1 MADRH
6 TGPPATPHDRS
17 VSELVDDAT
26 QQITRLVRDE
36 IALARVEMQD
46 RTKGIAR
53 GAGIAGAG
61 GLLAFYGGIAL
72 TAAAVLA
79 LALVLPNWAAALI
92 VGAGLVVV
100 GAGLGLLGKKNVTE
114 AAPPVPREAMQSVK
128 EDIEIVKDGSK
139 R

>member
-1 MADRH
+1 MANTQ
-6 TGPPATPHDRS
+6 TGPPTNSHNRTVA
-17 VSELVDDAT
+17 ELVDDAT

-36 IALARVEMQD
+36 LALARVEMQS

-92 VGAGLVVV
+92 VGAALVVV

-114 AAPPVPREAMQSVK
+114 AAPPVPREAVRGVK
-128 EDIEIVKDGSK
+128 EDIEIVKDGS
-139 R
+139 RR

>member
-1 MADRH
+1 MADTH
-6 TGPPATPHDRS
+6 TGPPDRS
-17 VSELVDDAT
+17 VAELVDDAT

-53 GAGIAGAG
+53 GVGIVGAG
-61 GLLAFYGGIAL
+61 GLVAFYGGIAL
-72 TAAAVLA
+72 TAAAVFA

>member
-1 MADRH
+1 MADTH
-6 TGPPATPHDRS
+6 TGPPDRS
-17 VSELVDDAT
+17 VAELVDDAT

-53 GAGIAGAG
+53 GVGIAGAG
-61 GLLAFYGGIAL
+61 GLVAFYGGIAL
-72 TAAAVLA
+72 TAAAVFA

-92 VGAGLVVV
+92 V

>member
-1 MADRH
+1 MATAQ
-6 TGPPATPHDRS
+6 TGPPANSSTRS
-17 VSELVDDAT
+17 VAELVDDAG

-36 IALARVEMQD
+36 IQLARVEMQG

-53 GAGIAGAG
+53 GAGIAGVG

-92 VGAGLVVV
+92 VGAALLVV

-114 AAPPVPREAMQSVK
+114 AAPPVPREAVQGVK
-128 EDIEIVKDGSK
+128 DDIEIVKDGS
-139 R
+139 RR

>member
-1 MADRH
+1 MANTH
-6 TGPPATPHDRS
+6 TGPPATADSRS
-17 VSELVDDAT
+17 VAELVDDAT

-36 IALARVEMQD
+36 IALARVEMQG

-61 GLLAFYGGIAL
+61 GLLALYGGLAL
-72 TAAAVLA
+72 TAAAVFA

-92 VGAGLVVV
+92 VGAVLLAV

-114 AAPPVPREAMQSVK
+114 AAPPVPREAMQGVK

>member
-1 MADRH
+1 MANTQ
-6 TGPPATPHDRS
+6 TGPPTTSPSRS
-17 VSELVDDAT
+17 VAELVDDAT

-36 IALARVEMQD
+36 IALARVEMQG

-92 VGAGLVVV
+92 VGAALVVI

-114 AAPPVPREAMQSVK
+114 AAPPVPREAVRGVK
-128 EDIEIVKDGSK
+128 EDIEIVKDGS
-139 R
+139 RR